1 MKHYC
6 VISHTHWDREWYQT
20 HEEYRMRLVELMDH
34 LLEILD
40 EQPDYIFHMDAQ
52 TVVFEDYWE
61 IRPENREKC
70 CRYVAEGRMI
80 AGPWYVQNDFFLT
93 SGEATIRNLL
103 IGSKQANDMGAC
115 GTTGYTPDQFG
126 LISQLPQI
134 FNGFGIDNC
143 IFGRGYYDV
152 VEGPDGLPV
161 RKNKPSEFLWRSPD
175 GSEVLGICMTHWYN
189 NAQRFSGD
197 LEKARMLVEFIEN
210 SFEGIATTPYLLLM
224 NGVDHLEAQPDL
236 LPILEEVQKY
246 LPESQHIYQT
256 TMENY
261 IKLVSQ
267 SVDRESLGVETGE
280 LTQGLQRSSLVDTA
294 SARPYL
300 KTQNSDLQNMLENRL
315 EPLYTYLELAG
326 IRNQYPAG
334 HLNFLWKSLIRNH
347 AHDSICGCS
356 TDWVHRHMED
366 RFANIRE
373 MGLDLQNRGMRQ
385 LAAHVG
391 TGMEPSD
398 YQILIFNALEHP
410 RTETIEVNV
419 DILESEDQGAL
430 RITDGNGDA
439 VAYTILS
446 KARVVKSV
454 LSPINLPG
462 RLPVIRRK
470 LRLLARNVP
479 AFGYSLY
486 RVEACPNAPVQPD
499 ASAIGFATADG
510 YTLENPYLKVV
521 VSNGG
526 KVDLQVKKTGR
537 VYRDILAVEDVADI
551 GNAYTFIPLA
561 GDTPIDCLKNKPV
574 VTMEVSDCFTSRI
587 CMHYDVTLPAG
598 IEPTRDRRS
607 EEQVTMPLEIRLELQ
622 AEGESVDLRF
632 DLDNRVK
639 DHFMRALIRTGID
652 ADVVT
657 TSAPFDLV
665 ERNKWNIDLREN
677 CSEAEHTS
685 GLVSITDGRDVFSIL
700 NRGVYTYENL
710 QREQGTLA
718 FPLVRANGLIS
729 AYVPDADE
737 LWEIPENQCLR
748 HVDCSLSL
756 LPQQGESALYEA
768 AFAAKAFQNPLLV
781 HFNAADT
788 RKFLGGRPGVQAT
801 TIAELFYQKLP
812 WEEVVLPLMD
822 SALSVEG
829 AGLQVSAL
837 RKTIDGSRYLLRL
850 YNLRADDVQ
859 GKICLT
865 QNPEASFWR
874 SNLAETEAVPLK
886 AENGCVS
893 LTVKSKEIA
902 TILFT
907 ID

>member
-20 HEEYRMRLVELMDH
+20 HEEFRMRLVDLIDH

-70 CRYVAEGRMI
+70 CRYVAEGRII

-103 IGSKQANDMGAC
+103 IGSQQAKDMGAC

-143 IFGRGYYDV
+143 IFGRGYYDIV
-152 VEGPDGLPV
+152 DGPDGLPV

-175 GSEVLGICMTHWYN
+175 SSEVLGICMTHWYN

-197 LEKARMLVEFIEN
+197 LEKARLLVEYIED

-261 IKLVSQ
+261 VKLVSG
-267 SVDRESLGVETGE
+267 SVNRESLGVETGE
-280 LTQGLQRSSLVDTA
+280 LTQGLQRASLVDTA

-315 EPLYTYLELAG
+315 EPLYTFLELSG
-326 IRNQYPAG
+326 IRKQYPAG

-366 RFANIRE
+366 RFAAIRE
-373 MGLDLQNRGMRQ
+373 MGLDLQNRGLRQ

-391 TGMEPSD
+391 TGMEQSD
-398 YQILIFNALEHP
+398 YQILIFNALEQP
-410 RTETIEVNV
+410 RTETVEVDV
-419 DILESEDQGAL
+419 DILETEDQGAL
-430 RITDGNGDA
+430 RITDKNGNGVAFA
-439 VAYTILS
+439 VLS
-446 KARVVKSV
+446 QSRVMKSV
-454 LSPINLPG
+454 LSGINLPG

-470 LRLLARNVP
+470 LRLLAQDVP

-486 RVEACPNAPVQPD
+486 RVEACQTAPEQPVVP
-499 ASAIGFATADG
+499 AIGTKTESG
-510 YTLENPYLKVV
+510 YRLENPYLTVEV
-521 VSNGG
+521 GNDG
-526 KVDLQVKKTGR
+526 KIALLVKETGCC
-537 VYRDILAVEDVADI
+537 YRDILAVEDVADI

-561 GDTPIDCLKNKPV
+561 GDAPIDCLSGEPI
-574 VTMEVSDCFTSRI
+574 VTMEASDCFTARI
-587 CMHYDVTLPAG
+587 CLHYDVTIPAA

-607 EEQVTMPLEIRLELQ
+607 GESVTMPLEIRLELQ
-622 AEGESVDLRF
+622 AEGKSVDLRF
-632 DLDNRVK
+632 DLDNRAK
-639 DHFMRALIRTGID
+639 DHYMRALIRTGID
-652 ADVVT
+652 SDVVT
-657 TSAPFDLV
+657 SSAPFDQV
-665 ERNKWNIDLREN
+665 ERNKWDIDLREG
-677 CSEAEHTS
+677 CSEADHTS
-685 GLVSITDGRDVFSIL
+685 GLVSITADDNTFSIL
-700 NRGVYTYENL
+700 NRGVYAYEHL
-710 QREQGTLA
+710 QRERGTLA
-718 FPLVRANGLIS
+718 FAIVRATGLIS
-729 AYVPDADE
+729 HYVPDADA

-748 HVDCSLSL
+748 NMDCSLSL
-756 LPQQGESALYEA
+756 LPSQGKTALREA
-768 AFAAKAFQNPLLV
+768 TFAAKAFQNPLLV

-801 TIAELFYQKLP
+801 KIAELFYQKIP
-812 WEEVVLPLMD
+812 FEEVVLPLEA

-829 AGLQVSAL
+829 DGVQVSAL
-837 RKTIDGSRYLLRL
+837 RKTMDGTRYLLRF
-850 YNLRADDVQ
+850 YHTEPAPITAKVR
-859 GKICLT
+859 LT
-865 QNPEASFWR
+865 GHPNAPFWR
-874 SNLAETEAVPLK
+874 SNLAETEMVPLD

-893 LTVKSKEIA
+893 LTVKSREIV
-902 TILFT
+902 TILFA